1 MITLTKLNFTISINS
16 IDYNNLFFLRNFM
29 NKYIK
34 KWTESSLILK
44 IFCGLIIGA
53 ILGITV
59 PQYELIGL
67 PGELFVTAL
76 KAIAP
81 LLVFVLV
88 ASALSKASDGIGH
101 RFKTVIFLYLSSTFL
116 SAMVAVLGSY
126 LFPVSMH
133 LRNAS
138 DVSAPNGLGE
148 VISSMLLK
156 VFANPLISLSQG
168 DYLGILFWAVIFG
181 ICLNKIA
188 SSTTVTVF
196 SDIAESINLVVRIII
211 QFAPFGIMG
220 LVFSAVSESGLDIFI
235 QYGQLVLLLVVCIG
249 SVAFITDPLIAALAL
264 RRNPYPLVLTCLK
277 ESGVTAFFTRS
288 SAANIPVNMRLC
300 ERLGLDRDF
309 FSISI
314 PLGATI
320 NMEGAAIT
328 ITIMTLAVCHTLGIS
343 VDLPTTIVL
352 SIISTLAACGS
363 SGVAGGS
370 LLLIPMAC
378 SLFGIPA
385 DISMQA
391 IAVGFIIGVIQ
402 DSCETALNSSG
413 DALFSATAEY
423 FDRAR
428 RGEDMRFLGEF
439 AKNKSK

>member
-1 MITLTKLNFTISINS
+1 M
-16 IDYNNLFFLRNFM
+16 
-29 NKYIK
+29 
-34 KWTESSLILK
+34 
-44 IFCGLIIGA
+44 
-53 ILGITV
+53 
-59 PQYELIGL
+59 
-67 PGELFVTAL
+67 AL
-76 KAIAP
+76 K
-81 LLVFVLV
+81 
-88 ASALSKASDGIGH
+88 
-101 RFKTVIFLYLSSTFL
+101 
-116 SAMVAVLGSY
+116 
-126 LFPVSMH
+126 
-133 LRNAS
+133 
-138 DVSAPNGLGE
+138 
-148 VISSMLLK
+148 
-156 VFANPLISLSQG
+156 
-168 DYLGILFWAVIFG
+168 
-181 ICLNKIA
+181 
-188 SSTTVTVF
+188 
-196 SDIAESINLVVRIII
+196 
-211 QFAPFGIMG
+211 
-220 LVFSAVSESGLDIFI
+220 
-235 QYGQLVLLLVVCIG
+235 
-249 SVAFITDPLIAALAL
+249 
-264 RRNPYPLVLTCLK
+264 RNPYPLVLTCLK
-277 ESGVTAFFTRS
+277 ESGLTAFFTRS

-352 SIISTLAACGS
+352 SVISTLAACGS

-423 FDRAR
+423 YDRAR

>member
-1 MITLTKLNFTISINS
+1 
-16 IDYNNLFFLRNFM
+16 M
-29 NKYIK
+29 NKYVE
-34 KWTESSLILK
+34 KWVESSLILK
-44 IFCGLIIGA
+44 ILIGLIIGA
-53 ILGITV
+53 ILGLAV
-59 PQYELIGL
+59 PQYEMIGL
-67 PGELFVTAL
+67 LGQLFVSAL

-88 ASALSKASDGIGH
+88 ASALSKAGEGIRS
-101 RFKTVIFLYLSSTFL
+101 RFKTVIVLYIFSTFL
-116 SAMVAVLGSY
+116 SAMVAVTGSF

-133 LRNAS
+133 LTQAGK
-138 DVSAPNGLGE
+138 VTAPGGLGE
-148 VISSMLLK
+148 VISNMLLNI
-156 VFANPLISLSQG
+156 FTNPLQSLSQG
-168 DYLGILFWAVIFG
+168 DYLGILFWAIVFG
-181 ICLNKIA
+181 ICLKQVG
-188 SSTTVTVF
+188 SPTTKNVF
-196 SDIAESINLVVRIII
+196 EDCANATSLIVKGII
-211 QFAPFGIMG
+211 QFAPIGIMS
-220 LVFSAVSESGLDIFI
+220 LVFSAVAESIFI
-235 QYGQLVLLLVVCIG
+235 QYGQLILLLVACIAT
-249 SVAFITDPLIAALAL
+249 VALITDPLIAAFAL
-264 RRNPYPLVLTCLK
+264 RRNPYPLVFTCLK
-277 ESGVTAFFTRS
+277 ESGITAFFTRS

-300 ERLGLDRDF
+300 ERLGLDKDF
-309 FSISI
+309 YSISI

-352 SIISTLAACGS
+352 CIISTLAAAGS

-423 FDRAR
+423 HDRAKA
-428 RGEDMRFLGEF
+428 GEPVNFLGEF
-439 AKNKSK
+439 AKNKEETTA

>member
-1 MITLTKLNFTISINS
+1 MNNF
-16 IDYNNLFFLRNFM
+16 
-29 NKYIK
+29 IK

-44 IFCGLIIGA
+44 IIGGLIIGV
-53 ILGITV
+53 ILGLTF
-59 PQYELIGL
+59 PQYSLIGL

-76 KAIAP
+76 KAVAP

-88 ASALSKASDGIGH
+88 ASALSRAGDGIGS
-101 RFKTVIFLYLSSTFL
+101 RFKTVIVLYIFSTFL
-116 SAMVAVLGSY
+116 SAMVAVAGSF

-133 LRNAS
+133 LTNAS
-138 DVSAPNGLGE
+138 DVAAPGGLGE
-148 VISSMLLK
+148 IIHDMLLSI
-156 VFANPLISLSQG
+156 FANPLQSLSQG
-168 DYLGILFWAVIFG
+168 DYLGILFWAIVLG
-181 ICLNKIA
+181 ICLKMVA
-188 SSTTVTVF
+188 SDSTLDVI
-196 SDIAESINLVVRIII
+196 SDLADAISMVVRGII
-211 QFAPFGIMG
+211 QFAPIGIMG
-220 LVFSAVSESGLDIFI
+220 LVFSAVSESGLNIFV
-235 QYGQLVLLLVVCIG
+235 QYGQLVLLLVACIAT
-249 SVAFITDPLIAALAL
+249 VALITDPIIAAFAL
-264 RRNPYPLVLTCLK
+264 KRNPYPLVLTCLK
-277 ESGVTAFFTRS
+277 ESGITAFFTRS

-300 ERLGLDRDF
+300 ERLGLDKDF
-309 FSISI
+309 YSISI
-314 PLGATI
+314 PLGSTI

-328 ITIMTLAVCHTLGIS
+328 ITVMTLAVCHTLGIS

-423 FDRAR
+423 HDRAK

-439 AKNKSK
+439 AKNKFK